1 MRNPISTSIPCI
13 CLFLSMM
20 SCSGPEEAADGT
32 SPDPPPGIAGVI
44 TFDLE
49 PISEDGLTG
58 PPDGL
63 RSVSYEFCIPAD
75 SASAAEVLAI
85 DPSLKLHSGSPGRIG
100 CSDTQTL
107 CIGSTHQP
115 EWRSILERLSALD
128 YVTRIDQ
135 TFWE

>member
-1 MRNPISTSIPCI
+1 MTA
-13 CLFLSMM
+13 
-20 SCSGPEEAADGT
+20 CSRSDESADG
-32 SPDPPPGIAGVI
+32 SDREAPAGIASVI

-49 PISEDGLTG
+49 SIDEEGLTG
-58 PPDGL
+58 PPGGL

-75 SASAAEVLAI
+75 SARAAEVLAM
-85 DPSLKLHSGSPGRIG
+85 DPSLEFYDTSPGRIG

-115 EWRSILERLSALD
+115 EWRSILERLAALD

-135 TFWE
+135 THWE